1 MQDDSDNPYSVPR
14 KRAARSLSCARWFG
28 PLRKG
33 YIRKN
38 EAAKK
43 AALLTE
49 PTEREGYRT
58 KESCQQDSRKH
69 ERLQRNLILAHVPF
83 ST

>member
-1 MQDDSDNPYSVPR
+1 M
-14 KRAARSLSCARWFG
+14 
-28 PLRKG
+28 RKG
-33 YIRKN
+33 YIRKD

-49 PTEREGYRT
+49 PTEREGYRA

-69 ERLQRNLILAHVPF
+69 ERLHRNLILAHVPF